1 MINKF
6 DNEYIFLS
14 NYYTQNITYKGI
26 TYNCAM
32 NAYYGQL
39 ISDNLQ
45 KKAIANATPSRALS
59 MVINSISK
67 IDYSQEEQDNIM
79 YEILKVKFSDSKLKN
94 LLLQTN
100 QEPLNNNI
108 NWEDTYWGIC
118 NDEGDNKLGKL
129 LMKLRDELSND
140 TFSNDTSLKN
150 NDEIEDYEEDL
161 SDEENDNE
169 SIDTQSLDTQSLD
182 TQSLDTQSLDTSLQN
197 KKKKKKK

>member
-14 NYYTQNITYKGI
+14 NYYPQNITYKGI

-79 YEILKVKFSDSKLKN
+79 YEILKVKFSDAKLKN

-129 LMKLRDELSND
+129 LMKLRDELSD
-140 TFSNDTSLKN
+140 DTSFEN
-150 NDEIEDYEEDL
+150 
-161 SDEENDNE
+161 DEENDNE
-169 SIDTQSLDTQSLD
+169 SNDTQSLDNESLD
-182 TQSLDTQSLDTSLQN
+182 NTSHN

>member
-14 NYYTQNITYKGI
+14 NYYPQNITYKGI

-100 QEPLNNNI
+100 QEPLNNNV

-129 LMKLRDELSND
+129 LMKLRDELSDN
-140 TFSNDTSLKN
+140 TSSNDTSFEN
-150 NDEIEDYEEDL
+150 NDEIEDDFL
-161 SDEENDNE
+161 DDEENDNE
-169 SIDTQSLDTQSLD
+169 SNDTQSLDNEFLD
-182 TQSLDTQSLDTSLQN
+182 TQSNDNTSHN

>member
-6 DNEYIFLS
+6 DNEYIVLS
-14 NYYTQNITYKGI
+14 NYYPQNITYKGI

-129 LMKLRDELSND
+129 LMKLRDELSDN
-140 TFSNDTSLKN
+140 TSSNDTSFE
-150 NDEIEDYEEDL
+150 NDEEIEEIEEDF
-161 SDEENDNE
+161 SDNE
-169 SIDTQSLDTQSLD
+169 SNDTQSLDTQSN
-182 TQSLDTQSLDTSLQN
+182 DTQSLDTSLQN

>member
-14 NYYTQNITYKGI
+14 NYYPQNITYKGI

-150 NDEIEDYEEDL
+150 NDEIEDDEEDL

-182 TQSLDTQSLDTSLQN
+182 TQSLDTSLQN

>member
-14 NYYTQNITYKGI
+14 NYYPQNITYKGI

-129 LMKLRDELSND
+129 LMKLRDELSDN
-140 TFSNDTSLKN
+140 TSSNDTSFE
-150 NDEIEDYEEDL
+150 NDEEIEEIEEDF
-161 SDEENDNE
+161 SDNE
-169 SIDTQSLDTQSLD
+169 SNDTQSLDTQSN
-182 TQSLDTQSLDTSLQN
+182 DTQSLDTSLQN